1 MKISPS
7 IRLFFLII
15 VFLIQFL
22 LLISYIN
29 SYYSL
34 QNSLARTQ
42 KKLTQANQER
52 DSFYSNNN
60 RDMDEKL
67 ERSEDVETLERID
80 PSQTLSP
87 DELDLFRSD

>member
-34 QNSLARTQ
+34 QNSLVRTQ

-60 RDMDEKL
+60 RDMGEKL

>member
-1 MKISPS
+1 
-7 IRLFFLII
+7 
-15 VFLIQFL
+15 
-22 LLISYIN
+22 
-29 SYYSL
+29 L

-60 RDMDEKL
+60 RDMGEKL
-67 ERSEDVETLERID
+67 ERSQDVETLERID

>member
-60 RDMDEKL
+60 RDMGEKL